1 MREVVAD
8 AVGRI
13 ARRKDG
19 KHFLYLPKGLVE
31 DSAFPF
37 GVESSAP
44 VRVVIDRLG
53 KKLIV
58 MPLTRSESS
67 SRKGR

>member
-1 MREVVAD
+1 VVAD

-19 KHFLYLPKGLVE
+19 KYFLYLPRSLVE

-37 GVESSAP
+37 GVESSVP
-44 VRVVIDRLG
+44 VRVVIDRVG
-53 KKLIV
+53 KKLLI
-58 MPLTRSESS
+58 MPLARSESS
-67 SRKGR
+67 SRRRR